1 MDKMKELL
9 LDCARRI
16 TKEITETTERDKIS
30 DLSFAM
36 SGIAD
41 SYTELV
47 RMEKAS
53 DADQQTAALT
63 QLLKLL
69 AEA

>member
-1 MDKMKELL
+1 MDTMKELL

-16 TKEITETTERDKIS
+16 TKELTETIEPDRIP
-30 DLSFAM
+30 DLSFSL

-47 RMEKAS
+47 KLEKAS

>member
-16 TKEITETTERDKIS
+16 TKELTETIEPDKIPN
-30 DLSFAM
+30 LSYAM

-47 RMEKAS
+47 KLEKAP
-53 DADQQTAALT
+53 DADQQTAALM

>member
-16 TKEITETTERDKIS
+16 TKELTETTERNEIS

-41 SYTELV
+41 SYIELV
-47 RMEKAS
+47 KMEKAP
-53 DADQQTAALT
+53 DTDQQTATLM

>member
-1 MDKMKELL
+1 MEKMKELL

-16 TKEITETTERDKIS
+16 TKELTETTETDKIPN
-30 DLSFAM
+30 LSYAM

-47 RMEKAS
+47 KLEKAP
-53 DADQQTAALT
+53 DTDQQTATLM

>member
-1 MDKMKELL
+1 MNTMKELL

-16 TKEITETTERDKIS
+16 TKELTETIEPDKIPN
-30 DLSFAM
+30 LSYAM

-47 RMEKAS
+47 KLEKAP
-53 DADQQTAALT
+53 DADQQTATLM
-63 QLLKLL
+63 QLLRLL

>member
-9 LDCARRI
+9 LDCAKRI
-16 TKEITETTERDKIS
+16 TKELTETIEPDKIPN
-30 DLSFAM
+30 LSYAM

-47 RMEKAS
+47 KLEKAP
-53 DADQQTAALT
+53 DTDQQTATLT

>member
-9 LDCARRI
+9 LDCAKRI
-16 TKEITETTERDKIS
+16 TKELTETIETDKIPN
-30 DLSFAM
+30 LSYAM
-36 SGIAD
+36 GSIAD

-47 RMEKAS
+47 KLEKAP
-53 DADQQTAALT
+53 DTDQQTAALT

>member
-16 TKEITETTERDKIS
+16 TKELTETIEPDKIPN
-30 DLSFAM
+30 LSYAM

-47 RMEKAS
+47 KLEKAP
-53 DADQQTAALT
+53 DADQQTATLM
-63 QLLKLL
+63 QLLKLP

>member
-1 MDKMKELL
+1 MNTMKELL

-16 TKEITETTERDKIS
+16 TKELTETIEPDKIPN
-30 DLSFAM
+30 LSYAM
-36 SGIAD
+36 SSIAD
-41 SYTELV
+41 SYIELV
-47 RMEKAS
+47 KLEKAP

>member
-9 LDCARRI
+9 LDCAKRI
-16 TKEITETTERDKIS
+16 TKELTETIEPDKIPN
-30 DLSFAM
+30 LSYAM

-47 RMEKAS
+47 KLEKAP
-53 DADQQTAALT
+53 DADQQTAAPT
-63 QLLKLL
+63 QLLNL
-69 AEA
+69 AEE

>member
-1 MDKMKELL
+1 MDKMQEML

-16 TKEITETTERDKIS
+16 TKELTETIEPDKIPN
-30 DLSFAM
+30 LSYAM
-36 SGIAD
+36 GSIAD

-47 RMEKAS
+47 KLEKAP

>member
-16 TKEITETTERDKIS
+16 TKELTETIEPDKIPN
-30 DLSFAM
+30 LSYAM

-47 RMEKAS
+47 KLERAP
-53 DADQQTAALT
+53 DADQQTATLM

>member
-1 MDKMKELL
+1 MDKMKEML

-16 TKEITETTERDKIS
+16 TKELTETIEPDKIPN
-30 DLSFAM
+30 LSYAL
-36 SGIAD
+36 GTIAD

-47 RMEKAS
+47 RMEKAP
-53 DADQQTAALT
+53 DTDQQTAALT

>member
-16 TKEITETTERDKIS
+16 TKELTETIEPDKIPN
-30 DLSFAM
+30 LSYAM

-47 RMEKAS
+47 KLEKAP

>member
-9 LDCARRI
+9 LTCAQRI
-16 TKEITETTERDKIS
+16 TKELTEAIEPDRIPN
-30 DLSFAM
+30 LSYAM
-36 SGIAD
+36 GSIAD
-41 SYTELV
+41 SYIELV
-47 RMEKAS
+47 KLEKAP
-53 DADQQTAALT
+53 DADQQTATLT

>member
-9 LDCARRI
+9 LDCARRV
-16 TKEITETTERDKIS
+16 TKELTETIEPDKIS

-36 SGIAD
+36 SGLAD

-47 RMEKAS
+47 KLEKAP
-53 DADQQTAALT
+53 DADQQTATLT

>member
-16 TKEITETTERDKIS
+16 TKEITETIEPDRIPN
-30 DLSFAM
+30 LSYAM

-47 RMEKAS
+47 KLEKAP
-53 DADQQTAALT
+53 DTDQQTATLT

>member
-16 TKEITETTERDKIS
+16 TKELTETTELDKIS

-36 SGIAD
+36 SGLAD

-47 RMEKAS
+47 KMEKAS

>member
-16 TKEITETTERDKIS
+16 TKELTETIETDKIPN
-30 DLSFAM
+30 LSYAM

-47 RMEKAS
+47 KLEKAP
-53 DADQQTAALT
+53 DADQQTATLT

>member
-16 TKEITETTERDKIS
+16 TKELTETIEPDNIPN
-30 DLSFAM
+30 LSYAM
-36 SGIAD
+36 GSIAD
-41 SYTELV
+41 SYIALV
-47 RMEKAS
+47 KLERAP
-53 DADQQTAALT
+53 DTDQQKAALM